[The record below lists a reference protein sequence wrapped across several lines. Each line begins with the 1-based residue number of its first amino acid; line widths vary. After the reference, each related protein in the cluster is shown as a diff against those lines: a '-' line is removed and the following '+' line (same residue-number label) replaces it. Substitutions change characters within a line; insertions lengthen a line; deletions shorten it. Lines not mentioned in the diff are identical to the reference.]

1 MALSV
6 KEFKELEIMMAD
18 KKAALDLADAMANNT
33 APSDRT
39 RRVLE
44 IALASKSLAAEVIA
58 KIVTPAEISAEAEQ
72 ALDIASG
79 SEEQGNAVEEEIES

>member
-6 KEFKELEIMMAD
+6 KEFKELEVMMAD
-18 KKAALDLADAMANNT
+18 KEAALDLANAMANNT

-44 IALASKSLAAEVIA
+44 IALASKPLAAEVIA
-58 KIVTPAEISAEAEQ
+58 KIVAPAQISAEAEQ
-72 ALDIASG
+72 ALDIASA